1 MAPSTIPPMEPV
13 LAARVWHY
21 WISYA
26 LLGMTV
32 ALVVA
37 LVVGYFVKITSMRP
51 PRQ

>member
-1 MAPSTIPPMEPV
+1 MEPV

-21 WISYA
+21 WISYL
-26 LLGMTV
+26 LLGMGV

-37 LVVGYFVKITSMRP
+37 LAVGYFVKVTSMRP